1 MENNLLK
8 NFLTIEDFRKERP
21 RMSIM
26 NDEEIQEALNIATTM
41 LDGICNGLISLVVQ
55 YSLSREVKDPNNNLY
70 RTDFELNQLKN
81 AIVFQT
87 HYVLN
92 LGNDFTIGSNSA
104 STGGINY
111 SFQRPEAR
119 QELAPGVKEFLSRA
133 RVYELTN
140 IGFANERCES
150 AKPRL
155 LECLLTKEDA
165 ERAFLEKF
173 QPNVPQGSIAS
184 ISQGHTI
191 EFINPANTNWHTT
204 TAKKILD
211 IDGEYREIDK
221 IKDIAFFGK
230 SSDKAM
236 TRQEIYNAIWY
247 SLFWNETVAYPNEA
261 IIRYYDYNKNLVYT
275 FKSNQDN
282 NINHNPLTDNKDNFW
297 WKEVG
302 VADRIDFD
310 EVADRVINS
319 KEFLKKINDIKNEFD
334 GTLESFWN
342 QIKDNEH
349 LMKKFEELYNQT
361 KTENDQLEQ
370 KLDTKING
378 VDNKLDTKI
387 TETNTKIDEI
397 NTKFESSKTDINNR
411 LDTLD
416 NNVIKKQLPQE
427 FFNNNTP
434 VLRLTTNTSNDVGVA
449 NNSGK
454 MLIGA
459 KNGVEFTS
467 SLNYTSD
474 VAIRENNQLTTKKYV
489 DDAINT
495 ITMGNIDWSNIR
507 ANTLSISNDNSLVG
521 YDANKTEIR
530 HNNNFIKLTNDGGVM
545 EIDGVKVNID
555 SNQFNILASNDG
567 TYQPTNPNS
576 LINKNYIDTHFK
588 NYVEGLIP
596 LKLYTIVVNTT
607 SHPFFKEDLKSNALW
622 AYKTITEVSRQVT
635 IPNSLIGKRVFWK
648 VTLTRIYKNN
658 QYVGVVNNYG
668 ITTPNTNNLQITMKS
683 NSNWFISGTDLNPG
697 AGGRFNLDV
706 YWLIE
711 VFEVSNDG
719 STFLEET
726 K

>member
-1 MENNLLK
+1 MKKFKHVIENYEMWESRLINFVKEFFGEPLPEFLDDTKTFYNQKQIYILFAKNYNNLIVRFDTNEKFINALQLSLIEYLPQLYVSTLAFVNNEFQKLLDEENRGDKQTGVSLGNGKQKNKQGIPPSNLTIKDDLANLNIKNAEFMENFNKMETSSQVTNLLGNLKQIINSKITSKIFDWLNNFNKLFTPLVKDEFEWNPQLSDILFDLK
-8 NFLTIEDFRKERP
+8 NKVGALEAIIDANRLTIIYNELQTQLSDLKKE
-21 RMSIM
+21 IDKAIE
-26 NDEEIQEALNIATTM
+26 NATNQNIAT
-41 LDGICNGLISLVVQ
+41 LH
-55 YSLSREVKDPNNNLY
+55 
-70 RTDFELNQLKN
+70 
-81 AIVFQT
+81 A
-87 HYVLN
+87 
-92 LGNDFTIGSNSA
+92 
-104 STGGINY
+104 
-111 SFQRPEAR
+111 
-119 QELAPGVKEFLSRA
+119 
-133 RVYELTN
+133 N
-140 IGFANERCES
+140 I
-150 AKPRL
+150 K
-155 LECLLTKEDA
+155 
-165 ERAFLEKF
+165 
-173 QPNVPQGSIAS
+173 
-184 ISQGHTI
+184 
-191 EFINPANTNWHTT
+191 
-204 TAKKILD
+204 
-211 IDGEYREIDK
+211 
-221 IKDIAFFGK
+221 
-230 SSDKAM
+230 
-236 TRQEIYNAIWY
+236 
-247 SLFWNETVAYPNEA
+247 
-261 IIRYYDYNKNLVYT
+261 
-275 FKSNQDN
+275 
-282 NINHNPLTDNKDNFW
+282 
-297 WKEVG
+297 
-302 VADRIDFD
+302 
-310 EVADRVINS
+310 
-319 KEFLKKINDIKNEFD
+319 
-334 GTLESFWN
+334 TLE
-342 QIKDNEH
+342 IKFNDEIKKLWDH
-349 LMKKFEELYNQT
+349 LDANDGLLQKFEELYNQIS
-361 KTENDQLEQ
+361 TEISQLQ
-370 KLDTKING
+370 K
-378 VDNKLDTKI
+378 V
-387 TETNTKIDEI
+387 IDLGTI
-397 NTKFESSKTDINNR
+397 IR
-411 LDTLD
+411 R
-416 NNVIKKQLPQE
+416 QLPQE

-459 KNGVEFTS
+459 KNGIEFTS

-668 ITTPNTNNLQITMKS
+668 ITTPNTNNLQITMKA